1 MSQEKHDLGR
11 EYYKKVYA
19 DTLPEMPERGEFAFF
34 DYMLETLF
42 GTLWADEE
50 SLSIR
55 DRRLVILGVIMSVG
69 SNDLFSIQARAA
81 LMNKELGLKELE
93 QIIITGTQYC
103 GYPKVAA
110 FNLILKELMDE
121 FTENK

>member
-42 GTLWADEE
+42 GTLWADEK

-81 LMNKELGLKELE
+81 LMNKELSLKELE

-110 FNLILKELMDE
+110 FNLILKDLMDE

>member
-42 GTLWADEE
+42 ELYGLMRKV
-50 SLSIR
+50 SQF
-55 DRRLVILGVIMSVG
+55 VIV
-69 SNDLFSIQARAA
+69 D
-81 LMNKELGLKELE
+81 
-93 QIIITGTQYC
+93 
-103 GYPKVAA
+103 
-110 FNLILKELMDE
+110 
-121 FTENK
+121 

>member
-42 GTLWADEE
+42 GNLWADEQ

-69 SNDLFSIQARAA
+69 SNDLFYIQARAA
-81 LMNKELGLKELE
+81 LMNKELSLKELE

-110 FNLILKELMDE
+110 FNAILKELMDE

>member
-81 LMNKELGLKELE
+81 LMNKELKLKR
-93 QIIITGTQYC
+93 
-103 GYPKVAA
+103 A
-110 FNLILKELMDE
+110 
-121 FTENK
+121 

>member
-1 MSQEKHDLGR
+1 
-11 EYYKKVYA
+11 
-19 DTLPEMPERGEFAFF
+19 MPERGEFAFF

-81 LMNKELGLKELE
+81 LMNKELSLKELE

-110 FNLILKELMDE
+110 FNAILKELMDE
-121 FTENK
+121 FPENK

>member
-19 DTLPEMPERGEFAFF
+19 DTLPEMPEKGEFAFL

-81 LMNKELGLKELE
+81 LMNKELSLKELE